1 MKKISLL
8 ITFLFSFILNA
19 QKLPK
24 GFVYLKDLVPSIKIE
39 LRYYSNHNFIGK
51 PIDGYD
57 SNSLIITR
65 ETAKS
70 LKKIQQELFQKE
82 LSLKI
87 FDGYRPQQAVDHFVR
102 WAKVLKDT
110 VMKDQY
116 YPKIKKNSLFKNG
129 YIALK
134 SGHSRGSTIDLT
146 IINIKTGQALDM
158 GSAYDFF
165 GIQSHPLYQNI
176 SKKQKQNRM
185 LLRNI
190 MLNHGFTPYEN
201 EWWHFTLKKEP
212 FPNTYFKFPINKN

>member
-1 MKKISLL
+1 MKKIIYL
-8 ITFLFSFILNA
+8 IIVLFSFILNA

-24 GFVYLKDLVPSIKIE
+24 NFVYLEDIVPSIRIE
-39 LRYYSNHNFIGK
+39 LRYFSNNNFIGK
-51 PIDGYD
+51 PIDGYN
-57 SNSLIITR
+57 SNSLIITE

-70 LKKIQQELFQKE
+70 LKKIQQELLQKE

-87 FDGYRPQQAVDHFVR
+87 FDGYRPQKAVDHFVR
-102 WAKVLKDT
+102 WVQVLKDT
-110 VMKDQY
+110 LMKAQF
-116 YPKIKKNSLFKNG
+116 YPKVKKNNLLKNG
-129 YIALK
+129 YIAER

-146 IINIKTGQALDM
+146 IINNKTGKALDM

-176 SKKQKQNRM
+176 SKKQKNNRM
-185 LLRNI
+185 LLRNT

-212 FPNTYFKFPINKN
+212 FPNTYFTFPISKN

>member
-1 MKKISLL
+1 MKKIIYL
-8 ITFLFSFILNA
+8 IIVLFSFILNA

-24 GFVYLKDLVPSIKIE
+24 NFVYLEDIVPSIRIE
-39 LRYYSNHNFIGK
+39 LRYFSNNNFIGK
-51 PIDGYD
+51 PIDGYN
-57 SNSLIITR
+57 SNSLIITE

-70 LKKIQQELFQKE
+70 LKKIQQELLQKE

-87 FDGYRPQQAVDHFVR
+87 FDGYRPQKAVDHFVR
-102 WAKVLKDT
+102 WVQVLKDT
-110 VMKDQY
+110 LMKAQF
-116 YPKIKKNSLFKNG
+116 YPKVKKNNLLKNG
-129 YIALK
+129 YIAER

-146 IINIKTGQALDM
+146 IISNKTGKALDM

-176 SKKQKQNRM
+176 SKKQKNNRM
-185 LLRNI
+185 LLRNT

-212 FPNTYFKFPINKN
+212 FPNTYFTFPISKN

>member
-1 MKKISLL
+1 MKKIIYL
-8 ITFLFSFILNA
+8 IIVLFSFILNA

-24 GFVYLKDLVPSIKIE
+24 NFVYLEDIVPSIRIE
-39 LRYYSNHNFIGK
+39 LRYFSNNNFIGK
-51 PIDGYD
+51 PIDGYN
-57 SNSLIITR
+57 SKSLIITE

-70 LKKIQQELFQKE
+70 LKKIQQELLQKE

-87 FDGYRPQQAVDHFVR
+87 FDGYRPQKAVDHFVR
-102 WAKVLKDT
+102 WVQVLKDT
-110 VMKDQY
+110 LMKAQY
-116 YPKIKKNSLFKNG
+116 YPKVKKNNLLKNG
-129 YIALK
+129 YIAER

-146 IINIKTGQALDM
+146 IISNKTGKALDM

-176 SKKQKQNRM
+176 SKKQKNNRM
-185 LLRNI
+185 LLRNT

-212 FPNTYFKFPINKN
+212 FPNTYFTFPISKN

>member
-1 MKKISLL
+1 MKKIILGTIL
-8 ITFLFSFILNA
+8 LFSFILNA

-24 GFVYLKDLVPSIKIE
+24 AFVYLEDIAPTIQIE
-39 LRYYSNHNFIGK
+39 LRYFSDNNFIGK
-51 PIDGYD
+51 PIPGYK
-57 SNSLIITR
+57 NNRLIITE

-110 VMKDQY
+110 VMKAQY

-158 GSAYDFF
+158 GSAYDYF

-176 SKKQKQNRM
+176 SKKQKQNRL

-212 FPNTYFKFPINKN
+212 FPNTYFTFPISKN